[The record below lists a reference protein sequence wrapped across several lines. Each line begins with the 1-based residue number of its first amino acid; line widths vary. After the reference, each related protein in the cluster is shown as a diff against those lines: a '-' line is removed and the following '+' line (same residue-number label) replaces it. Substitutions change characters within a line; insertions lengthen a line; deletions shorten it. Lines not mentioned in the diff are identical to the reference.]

1 MYNVGD
7 VVIYS
12 SHGLCS
18 IEDICEQT
26 FNDIT
31 KTYYALKPLNE
42 PQLFIRIPIDN
53 SQKRLRD
60 VIKKEDALNIL
71 HSFTSPGVEWI
82 EQSTHRLRFHLEI
95 IKSGNRQK
103 QANLLNTLLR
113 KKLEYSATEKK
124 FPNQEEKLLK
134 SLQETIFSEFSI
146 ALNKSSDEIYE
157 YVLTQLH

>member
-31 KTYYALKPLNE
+31 KTYYVLKPQNE
-42 PQLFIRIPIDN
+42 PQLFIRIPVDN

-60 VIKKEDALNIL
+60 IIKKEEALNIL

-134 SLQETIFSEFSI
+134 SLQDTIFSEFSI